1 MLGAVSDLQAADARY
16 HVDCKAKFMTP
27 KYIRL
32 ASKAS
37 NSSASNDT
45 EVVAFENL
53 CGGIQNQ
60 KSRVWNSVE
69 LFKHYTSE
77 GGEMLTR
84 RRLLHFLKERF
95 GDDLIILTATGI
107 SSIVLFRSNAP
118 ALLNITSE
126 QDDDDIGIHIK
137 KVAQQIQR
145 DCNGLEINKKT
156 VPNSTE

>member
-1 MLGAVSDLQAADARY
+1 MLGAVSDLHAADACY

-37 NSSASNDT
+37 TSSASNDT
-45 EVVAFENL
+45 EVDVAFENL

-84 RRLLHFLKERF
+84 
-95 GDDLIILTATGI
+95 
-107 SSIVLFRSNAP
+107 
-118 ALLNITSE
+118 
-126 QDDDDIGIHIK
+126 
-137 KVAQQIQR
+137 
-145 DCNGLEINKKT
+145 
-156 VPNSTE
+156 